1 MISLYLSGQ
10 TWLHRIPAAVKLV
23 GLALASIG
31 LLFIKGWMGLMPVLL
46 LLALAQRCIGQRQKQ
61 QLLGLRN
68 LVVLIVALGIFQGL
82 VMDWNQAANTVVR
95 ILVMVMLAD
104 LVTMTTPLQRL
115 LDLTSLL
122 FAPLDRLGN
131 IRRQLGF
138 AVALM
143 IRFVPLLAQ
152 QWDAQRC
159 AYRARTSRRPK
170 PFLLAAFLSQALRKT
185 DQIAESI
192 AAREAKKRPLR

>member
-10 TWLHRIPAAVKLV
+10 TWLHRIPAAAKLA

-31 LLFIKGWMGLMPVLL
+31 LLFVKEWISLVPVVV
-46 LLALAQRCIGQRQKQ
+46 LLALAYASLGRPGRQR
-61 QLLGLRN
+61 LFGLRS
-68 LVVLIVALGIFQGL
+68 LALLIAALGVFQGL
-82 VMDWNQAANTVVR
+82 VMDWNQAANTVLR
-95 ILVMVMLAD
+95 LLMMVMLAD
-104 LVTMTTPLQRL
+104 LITMTTPLQRL
-115 LDLTSLL
+115 LEITSLL
-122 FAPLDRLGN
+122 VAPLDRRGN
-131 IRRQLGF
+131 MRRQLAF

-152 QWDAQRC
+152 QWQAQRW

-170 PFLLAAFLSQALRKT
+170 PLLLAVFLSQALRRT

-192 AAREAKKRPLR
+192 AAREATKRPLG

>member
-31 LLFIKGWMGLMPVLL
+31 LLFVKEWIALMPVVL
-46 LLALAQRCIGQRQKQ
+46 LLALAYASLSRPGRQRLI
-61 QLLGLRN
+61 GLRG
-68 LVVLIVALGIFQGL
+68 LAVLIAALGVFQGL
-82 VMDWNQAANTVVR
+82 VMDWDQAANTVVR
-95 ILVMVMLAD
+95 LLMMVMLAD
-104 LVTMTTPLQRL
+104 LITMTTPLQRL
-115 LDLTSLL
+115 LEITSRLV
-122 FAPLDRLGN
+122 APLDRRGN
-131 IRRQLGF
+131 MRRQLAF

-152 QWDAQRC
+152 QWQAQRC

-170 PFLLAAFLSQALRKT
+170 PFLLAVFLSQALRRT

-192 AAREAKKRPLR
+192 AAREAKKRLLG

>member
-31 LLFIKGWMGLMPVLL
+31 LLFVKEWIALLPVVL
-46 LLALAQRCIGQRQKQ
+46 LLALAYASLGRPGRQRLI
-61 QLLGLRN
+61 GLRG
-68 LVVLIVALGIFQGL
+68 LAVLIAALGVFQGL
-82 VMDWNQAANTVVR
+82 VMDWDQAANTVVR
-95 ILVMVMLAD
+95 LLMMVMLAD
-104 LVTMTTPLQRL
+104 LITMTTPLQRL
-115 LDLTSLL
+115 LEITSRLV
-122 FAPLDRLGN
+122 APLDRRGN
-131 IRRQLGF
+131 MRRQLAF

-152 QWDAQRC
+152 QWQAQRC

-170 PFLLAAFLSQALRKT
+170 PFLLAVFLSQALRRT

-192 AAREAKKRPLR
+192 AAREAKKRLLG

>member
-1 MISLYLSGQ
+1 
-10 TWLHRIPAAVKLV
+10 
-23 GLALASIG
+23 
-31 LLFIKGWMGLMPVLL
+31 
-46 LLALAQRCIGQRQKQ
+46 
-61 QLLGLRN
+61 
-68 LVVLIVALGIFQGL
+68 
-82 VMDWNQAANTVVR
+82 MDWNQAANTVLR

-170 PFLLAAFLSQALRKT
+170 PFLLAAFLSQALRRT